1 MTSGFC
7 IMIMVLS
14 EIGYLKKKSKFRGNN
29 EDLQF
34 HFEHTEF
41 SVSSKHSSNMA
52 IGTWNSGNSFGL
64 LMQIGCTW
72 HLDDI

>member
-34 HFEHTEF
+34 HFEHTKF
-41 SVSSKHSSNMA
+41 SVSSKHSSN
-52 IGTWNSGNSFGL
+52 WR
-64 LMQIGCTW
+64 
-72 HLDDI
+72 